1 MVPSIFLGGYCM
13 ERQTLPELLIDLE
26 QEMLRLGY
34 SAGSMA
40 FYRRRWQMLQDFAQK
55 QGEVNFSEK
64 LGLDFIE
71 TQFRIYEKDESRR
84 LTQHEVQE
92 LRIIRVIGDFQLH
105 HAILR
110 RYYKHN
116 EILTDPYHL
125 KVISQF
131 QKFCS
136 DRGYSSVTTDHYIKQ
151 SARFLDY
158 LAAQGISSCQEIQIL
173 IANAYIKTL
182 AGYAYKTVEQSICS
196 LRCFLR
202 FLHSIG
208 EIKSDLAPK
217 LPMVQARK
225 QTRIPS
231 VWSVDELKKLIAA
244 IDRGSPKGKRDY
256 AIILLACTLGLRVTD
271 IKALTMDNFH
281 WAEKKLIFVQSKT
294 RQELSLPLTSEV
306 GWAVIDYLKYGRP
319 HVDCVYV
326 FVRHMAPYGP
336 FTQGDHLTQLIAAYM
351 VKAHL
356 PKLKKKRGMH
366 SLRHTLASVLLE
378 NDTPLAVISDI
389 LGHVDTDSTAVYLK
403 VDLNKLREC
412 SLDFEEGFENA

>member
-1 MVPSIFLGGYCM
+1 M
-13 ERQTLPELLIDLE
+13 ERQTLPELLNELE

-34 SAGSMA
+34 SSGSMA
-40 FYRRRWQMLQDFAQK
+40 FYRRRWQMLQDFAQE

-71 TQFRIYEKDESRR
+71 THFHILENEPSRR
-84 LTQHEVQE
+84 LTQSQVQE
-92 LRIIRVIGDFQLH
+92 LRIIRAIGDFQLH
-105 HAILR
+105 RAILR
-110 RYYKHN
+110 RYCKHK
-116 EILTDPYHL
+116 EILTDPYFL
-125 KVISQF
+125 ETIGQF
-131 QKFCS
+131 RQFCG
-136 DRGYSSVTTDHYIKQ
+136 DRGYSRVTTDHYTKQ

-158 LAAQGISSCQEIQIL
+158 LAAQGISSCQIIQLPIV
-173 IANAYIKTL
+173 NAYIKTL
-182 AGYAYKTVEQSICS
+182 AGYTYKTVEQNICS
-196 LRCFLR
+196 LRCFFRYLYET
-202 FLHSIG
+202 S
-208 EIKSDLAPK
+208 EIQSDLAPK

-231 VWSVDELKKLIAA
+231 VWSVDELKKLITA

-256 AIILLACTLGLRVTD
+256 AIILLACILGLRVTD

-294 RQELSLPLTSEV
+294 RREISLPLMPEV

-319 HVDCVYV
+319 QVDSAYV
-326 FVRHMAPYGP
+326 FVRHLAPYGP
-336 FTQGDHLTQLIAAYM
+336 FTEADHLAQLIAAYM

-389 LGHVDTDSTAVYLK
+389 LGHVDTDSTTVYLK

-412 SLDFEEGFENA
+412 SLDFVEVFENA